1 MRCDV
6 FVSAFNIFAYR
17 LRHNNEW
24 RLQMISSLS
33 AQLLAIPEDVTTE
46 KRDVLY
52 QFYDSFQTSEEL
64 LEKYRASLR
73 ESPH

>member
-1 MRCDV
+1 
-6 FVSAFNIFAYR
+6 
-17 LRHNNEW
+17 
-24 RLQMISSLS
+24 MISSLS